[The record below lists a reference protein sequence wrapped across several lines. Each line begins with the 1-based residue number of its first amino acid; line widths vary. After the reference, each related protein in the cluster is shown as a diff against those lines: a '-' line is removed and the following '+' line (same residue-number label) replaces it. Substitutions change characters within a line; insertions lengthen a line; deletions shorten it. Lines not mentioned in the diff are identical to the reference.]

1 MFGVNFADGRIKGY
15 GLTLSGLDKTF
26 FVIYVRDNTSYDQ
39 NNFADNVNG
48 TITDNATGLMW
59 TKDDSTNGLN
69 WEEALAWV
77 VQMNAAN
84 YLGYSDWRLPNAKE
98 LRSIVDYTRSPDT
111 TSSAAIDPLFNA
123 DSITNEAGQTDFPA
137 YWSSTTHVNWITT

>member
-15 GLTLSGLDKTF
+15 GLTRLGSDTTF
-26 FVIYVRDNTSYDQ
+26 FVIYVRRNTSYGQ
-39 NNFADNVNG
+39 NDFTDNGNG
-48 TITDNATGLMW
+48 TITDSATGLMW
-59 TKDDSTNGLN
+59 AQDDSANGLN

-84 YLGYSDWRLPNAKE
+84 YLGNNDWRLPNAKE
-98 LRSIVDYTRSPDT
+98 LQSIVDYTRSPDT
-111 TSSAAIDPLFNA
+111 TSSAAIDPLFNVTG
-123 DSITNEAGQTDFPA
+123 IINEAGQTDFPA